1 MSETDDASQEHPR
14 THPIRQTGARHA
26 RRLLSAYSG
35 EHGVYGIVLV
45 TALIAAEVDADTD
58 DDVIVF
64 VLGTVVVFW
73 LAHIY
78 AAVVAG
84 RGARPAPP
92 LGRALRDGARH
103 SSGMAIAMLI
113 PIALLMTAGLGVD
126 EWLAYFAA
134 LFSGIVML
142 GVIGYLNARRNG
154 STWPWRVAGVV
165 TTMLLGIVVV
175 LLSIAVH

>member
-1 MSETDDASQEHPR
+1 MSDPGGPPPQRGPLR
-14 THPIRQTGARHA
+14 RTGAQHA

-45 TALIAAEVDADTD
+45 TALIAGEIDADTD
-58 DDVIVF
+58 DEVIVF
-64 VLGTVVVFW
+64 VFGTVAIFW

-78 AAVVAG
+78 AAVVAS
-84 RGARPAPP
+84 RGQQPAPP
-92 LGRALRDGARH
+92 LARAIRDGVRH

-113 PIALLMTAGLGVD
+113 PIALLMTTALGVD

-134 LFSGIVML
+134 LGSGVVML

-154 STWPWRVAGVV
+154 SRWPWRIAGVV
-165 TTMLLGIVVV
+165 TTMLLGIVVI
-175 LLSIAVH
+175 LLSIAAH

>member
-1 MSETDDASQEHPR
+1 MSDTDDAQHP
-14 THPIRQTGARHA
+14 HPHTLRETGAHHA

-45 TALIAAEVDADTD
+45 TALIAGEIDADTD

-64 VLGTVVVFW
+64 VLGTVVIFW

-78 AAVVAG
+78 AAVVAS
-84 RGARPAPP
+84 RGTRPAPP
-92 LGRALRDGARH
+92 LSRALRDGVRH

-126 EWLAYFAA
+126 EWVAYFAA
-134 LFSGIVML
+134 LFSGILML

-154 STWPWRVAGVV
+154 SRWPWRVAGVL
-165 TTMLLGIVVV
+165 TTMLFGIVVV
-175 LLSIAVH
+175 LLSIAAH